1 MDNIREPRRTY
12 GMIARDGRLI
22 AMVGTLGDALAAY
35 NAYDCNK
42 LRVTDASLGFAEY
55 IDWPMFVALSKEVKL

>member
-1 MDNIREPRRTY
+1 MDINEPRRTY

-35 NAYDCNK
+35 NAYDCNR
-42 LRVTDASLGFAEY
+42 LRVSDAALGFTEE
-55 IDWPMFVALSKEVKL
+55 IDWPMFVALSRAVIL